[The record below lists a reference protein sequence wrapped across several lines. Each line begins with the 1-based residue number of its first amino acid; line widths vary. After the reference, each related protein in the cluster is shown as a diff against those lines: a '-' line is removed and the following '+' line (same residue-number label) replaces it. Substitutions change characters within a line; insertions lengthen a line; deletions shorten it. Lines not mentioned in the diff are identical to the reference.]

1 MARDY
6 EESINRNY
14 KRNEKKMTKK
24 VKHLSS
30 ILAPVSLGELIDKIT
45 ILEIKQIHMTGIKLK
60 NVDKELKL
68 LKNIIQDKNLEIDID
83 LINNLKEVNKNLWEI
98 EDNIRIKES
107 NQEFDKEFIKLAR
120 SVYKENDRRAS
131 IKKEINQK
139 YNSEL
144 VEEKSYNNYL
154 I

>member
-1 MARDY
+1 
-6 EESINRNY
+6 
-14 KRNEKKMTKK
+14 MTKK
-24 VKHLSS
+24 VKDLSS

-68 LKNIIQDKNLEIDID
+68 IKNILQDTNLEIDID
-83 LINNLKEVNKNLWEI
+83 LINNLKEVNNNLWEI
-98 EDNIRIKES
+98 EDNIRRKES
-107 NQEFDKEFIKLAR
+107 NQKFDKEFIQLAR
-120 SVYKENDRRAS
+120 SVYKENDKRAS

>member
-1 MARDY
+1 M
-6 EESINRNY
+6 SS
-14 KRNEKKMTKK
+14 K
-24 VKHLSS
+24 VKYLSS

-68 LKNIIQDKNLEIDID
+68 LKNILQDTNLEIDID
-83 LINNLKEVNKNLWEI
+83 LINNLKEVNNKLWEI
-98 EDNIRIKES
+98 EDDIRIKER
-107 NQEFDKEFIKLAR
+107 NQEFDKEFVELAR
-120 SVYKENDRRAS
+120 SVYKENDKRAS

-144 VEEKSYNNYL
+144 IEEKSYNNY
-154 I
+154 

>member
-1 MARDY
+1 M
-6 EESINRNY
+6 SSKI
-14 KRNEKKMTKK
+14 
-24 VKHLSS
+24 KHLSS

-68 LKNIIQDKNLEIDID
+68 LKNILQDTNLEIDID
-83 LINNLKEVNKNLWEI
+83 LINNLKEVNKKLWEI

-107 NQEFDKEFIKLAR
+107 NQEFDKKFIELAR
-120 SVYKENDRRAS
+120 SVYNENDKRAS

-144 VEEKSYNNYL
+144 VEEKSYNNY
-154 I
+154 

>member
-1 MARDY
+1 M
-6 EESINRNY
+6 SS
-14 KRNEKKMTKK
+14 K
-24 VKHLSS
+24 VKYLSS

-68 LKNIIQDKNLEIDID
+68 LKKILQDKNLEIDID
-83 LINNLKEVNKNLWEI
+83 LINNLKEVNNNLWEI

-107 NQEFDKEFIKLAR
+107 NQEFDKEFIELAR
-120 SVYKENDRRAS
+120 SVYKENDKRAS
-131 IKKEINQK
+131 IKKEINHK

-144 VEEKSYNNYL
+144 VEEKSYNDYL

>member
-1 MARDY
+1 M
-6 EESINRNY
+6 SS
-14 KRNEKKMTKK
+14 K
-24 VKHLSS
+24 VKGLSS
-30 ILAPVSLGELIDKIT
+30 IYAPISVGELIDKIT
-45 ILEIKQIHMTGIKLK
+45 ILEIKQIYMTGIKLK
-60 NVDKELKL
+60 NINKEVNL
-68 LKNIIQDKNLEIDID
+68 LKDILQNKNLEINVD

-107 NQEFDKEFIKLAR
+107 NQEFDKEFIQLAR

-144 VEEKSYNNYL
+144 IEEKSYNNYL

>member
-1 MARDY
+1 
-6 EESINRNY
+6 
-14 KRNEKKMTKK
+14 MTKK
-24 VKHLSS
+24 VKYLFS

-68 LKNIIQDKNLEIDID
+68 LKKILQDKNLDIDMD
-83 LINNLKEVNKNLWEI
+83 LINNLKEVNNNLWEI

-107 NQEFDKEFIKLAR
+107 NQKFDKEFIQLAR
-120 SVYKENDRRAS
+120 SVYKENDKRAS

-139 YNSEL
+139 YRSEL
-144 VEEKSYNNYL
+144 VEEKSYKHY
-154 I
+154 

>member
-1 MARDY
+1 MSSKIQY
-6 EESINRNY
+6 
-14 KRNEKKMTKK
+14 
-24 VKHLSS
+24 LSS

-60 NVDKELKL
+60 NVDKELKIL
-68 LKNIIQDKNLEIDID
+68 RKILQDENLEIDID
-83 LINNLKEVNKNLWEI
+83 LINNLKEVNNNLWEI

-107 NQEFDKEFIKLAR
+107 NQKFDKEFIQLAR
-120 SVYKENDRRAS
+120 SVYKENDKRAS

-139 YNSEL
+139 YNSNL

>member
-1 MARDY
+1 
-6 EESINRNY
+6 
-14 KRNEKKMTKK
+14 MTKK
-24 VKHLSS
+24 VNYLSS

-68 LKNIIQDKNLEIDID
+68 LKKILQDKNLEIDID
-83 LINNLKEVNKNLWEI
+83 LINNLKEVNNNLWEI

-107 NQEFDKEFIKLAR
+107 NQNFDKEFIQLAR
-120 SVYKENDRRAS
+120 SVYKENDKRAS

-144 VEEKSYNNYL
+144 VEEKSYDNY
-154 I
+154 